1 MCWRSAAIGRNFV
14 AWLLLSD
21 TVKPEAAA
29 AMTELRTLGLNRQ
42 LTGDRQSVAH
52 ALARAIGITDIEVRP
67 YP

>member
-1 MCWRSAAIGRNFV
+1 
-14 AWLLLSD
+14 LSD
-21 TVKPEAAA
+21 TVKPEVAA